1 MPLVWAFSSKSVVFQ
16 KKTVR
21 FQEWIVTAIAET
33 AINMG
38 IPYPFFLKKKS
49 LISQTENRHHP
60 QITTQNRTQLKIE
73 PKGQYHSPITVL

>member
-1 MPLVWAFSSKSVVFQ
+1 MDRDSNSGNSNKYGNPLSVF
-16 KKTVR
+16 
-21 FQEWIVTAIAET
+21 
-33 AINMG
+33 
-38 IPYPFFLKKKS
+38 PLKKS

>member
-1 MPLVWAFSSKSVVFQ
+1 MVFQ

-38 IPYPFFLKKKS
+38 ILYPFFLKKS
-49 LISQTENRHHP
+49 RISQTENRHHP
-60 QITTQNRTQLKIE
+60 KLLRKTELN
-73 PKGQYHSPITVL
+73 